1 MTDSTVVLFPSR
13 LETLAKEIHAC
24 LDRHIANRQEWI
36 DNTIDLAVRLE
47 EAKRETSRSSNN
59 RFNEWLKENDL
70 SDRPSPHDRAAL
82 IAMTADISL
91 AREILE
97 DSERWS
103 WQHIWKEEMLVRF
116 DHVSKTDQTK
126 DNVQAQI
133 AASPHKTKRQLAEEL
148 NVSPSKVQRERQKTK
163 KKRPKGPSVIEQM
176 TKRAQQPRFDD
187 LTREERGLPPPE
199 VADMQHPDY
208 PEGWTY
214 RDVHREIHGRIQV
227 WPIAVKAEL
236 DLSVEFF
243 KVRGNLQRVLN
254 AAPAPERLDEL
265 NAKHREEMV
274 HHLNIIAPPTFKL
287 LGDYL
292 LQLGI
297 DPAVTAPPPNY
308 VPSLPKR
315 SVMDTPLY
323 REIRR
328 LIESDLPISR
338 EQLATQFGVNESQVY
353 TATWFVRGW
362 LTREQET

>member
-36 DNTIDLAVRLE
+36 DNTIDLAVRLQEASKANGGATQQFKKWRE
-47 EAKRETSRSSNN
+47 ENGLDT
-59 RFNEWLKENDL
+59 
-70 SDRPSPHDRAAL
+70 RPSPQDRAAL
-82 IAMTADISL
+82 IQMTKDIPL
-91 AREILE
+91 AREVLE
-97 DSERWS
+97 QSERWS
-103 WQHIWKEEMLVRF
+103 WRQIWDEEMLPRF
-116 DHVSKTDQTK
+116 TSAGKAGQTN
-126 DNVQAQI
+126 DSVQEQI
-133 AASPHKTKRQLAEEL
+133 AANPHKTERQLAEEL
-148 NVSPSKVQRERQKTK
+148 GVSKNKVHRERQKTK

-176 TKRAQQPRFDD
+176 TKRVQQPRFDD

-199 VADMQHPDY
+199 VADAQHPDY

-243 KVRGNLQRVLN
+243 KVRGNLQRVLD

-274 HHLNIIAPPTFKL
+274 HHLNIIAPLIFKL

-292 LQLGI
+292 LRLGI
-297 DPAVTAPPPNY
+297 DPTVTAPPPNY
-308 VPSLPKR
+308 APNLPKR

-328 LIESDLPISR
+328 LIEGDLEISR
-338 EQLATQFGVNESQVY
+338 KQLALQFGTNDSNVY
-353 TATWFVRGW
+353 RATLFVQGW
-362 LTREQET
+362 LACEQQT